1 MGKKNEPDNVP
12 TYTPTQRFKVWVK
25 ENLLLILTVAS
36 VVIGVILGLLLRL
49 AEPSKDT
56 IMILGFPGEILM
68 RILKML
74 ILPLI
79 ISSLITGLTG
89 LDAKSSGKLGL
100 RALLY
105 YFSTT
110 FIAVCI
116 GMFLVMTIQPGRRA
130 NKAKIGD
137 GDQESELTTL
147 DTFLDLIRNVFPNNL
162 VQACFQ
168 QTQTYYEES
177 DDTFV
182 LNGSTVAI
190 LERKLGY
197 KGSMNVLG
205 IITFSIVLG
214 ILLSRMGKQGQVMA
228 DFFSILSE
236 LTMQMVDL
244 VMWYSPIGILSL
256 ICAKILEM
264 EKPEEVFAQLGLYMI
279 TVLLGLVIHLGV
291 LMLIYFALTRK
302 NPVVFF
308 VGMLQAWLTAI
319 ATSSSSATLPVTFKC
334 LEENNH
340 VDKRVSRFVLPIGA
354 TVNMDGTALYEAV
367 ASVFI
372 GQLNGF
378 SMTFGRVITVS
389 VTATLASIGAASVP
403 SAGLITMLMVL
414 TAAGFPVE
422 DVSLLLTVDWFLDRC
437 RTSINVLG
445 DSYGAAIVQK
455 YSQKELDAATQK
467 ELEEGAAQKE
477 PNGGAV
483 TNQKIVEDQV

>member
-1 MGKKNEPDNVP
+1 MDGQTKSTDNVEV
-12 TYTPTQRFKVWVK
+12 YSRSGRFKVWFMA
-25 ENLLLILTVAS
+25 NILLIMTVIS
-36 VVIGVILGLLLRL
+36 VVLGILFGLLLRL
-49 AEPSKDT
+49 AEPSATT
-56 IMILGFPGEILM
+56 IVVLGFPGEILM

-100 RALLY
+100 RAMLY

-116 GMFLVMTIQPGRRA
+116 GMFLVMTIQPGKHA
-130 NKAKIGD
+130 SKETLGD
-137 GDQESELTTL
+137 GDQQSKLSTL

-162 VQACFQ
+162 VQTCFE
-168 QTQTYYEES
+168 QTQTYYEE
-177 DDTFV
+177 V
-182 LNGSTVAI
+182 EKNGTITSV
-190 LERKLGY
+190 RKLGY

-205 IITFSIVLG
+205 LITFCIVFG
-214 ILLSRMGKQGQVMA
+214 ILLSRMGRQGQVMI
-228 DFFSILSE
+228 DFFSVLTE

-244 VMWYSPIGILSL
+244 VMWYSPIGIMSL
-256 ICAKILEM
+256 ICAKILAM
-264 EKPEEVFAQLGLYMI
+264 DDPDRIFAQLAMYMV
-279 TVLLGLVIHLGV
+279 TVILGLIIHLGV
-291 LMLIYFALTRK
+291 LMLIYFALTRQ
-302 NPVVFF
+302 NPIIFF
-308 VGMLQAWLTAI
+308 QGMLQAWLTAI

-334 LEENNH
+334 LEENNGI
-340 VDKRVSRFVLPIGA
+340 DKRVSRFVLPIGA

-378 SMTFGRVITVS
+378 TMTFGTVLTVS
-389 VTATLASIGAASVP
+389 LTATLASIGAASVP

-455 YSQKELDAATQK
+455 FSQKELDAATER
-467 ELEEGAAQKE
+467 ELEEGSHQISNY
-477 PNGGAV
+477 PNSGTPLGEKQEEAHF
-483 TNQKIVEDQV
+483 